1 MSEHDRRPVDLN
13 IDTSE
18 TIDKVLSF
26 FPADCVKDRGRLCMR
41 ISTAVARAEHNLKF
55 GTPLAEIDERVE
67 EAVVAVEERCQDG
80 ITIDED
86 RRTTCGY
93 NMGSMTMAN
102 IYPKWLFPDAQEA
115 VDGDV

>member
-1 MSEHDRRPVDLN
+1 MNEHNRRPVDLN

-18 TIDKVLSF
+18 AIDRVLSS

-41 ISTAVARAEHNLKF
+41 ISTVVARTEHNLKF
-55 GTPLAEIDERVE
+55 GTPLADIDERVE
-67 EAVVAVEERCQDG
+67 EAIVAVEERCHDG

-93 NMGSMTMAN
+93 NVGSMTMAN
-102 IYPKWLFPDAQEA
+102 IYPKWLFPDTPE
-115 VDGDV
+115 VTDGDV